1 MSQPT
6 NHVDDLDRY
15 TAQYDTAERIELAAA
30 EFALDVAL
38 LLHRAREQRELS
50 QAAVA
55 KLLGLTQ
62 QAVSRIESPE
72 ENITLATVS
81 KYLDALGY
89 DLELL
94 LREPETGDVIASA
107 RFRSGAAGEDC

>member
-1 MSQPT
+1 MSRQIGRQ
-6 NHVDDLDRY
+6 DDLDRY
-15 TAQYDTAERIELAAA
+15 IAQYDDADRAELAAA

-38 LLHRAREQRELS
+38 LLYRAREQRELS
-50 QAAVA
+50 QAAVG

-62 QAVSRIESPE
+62 QAVSRVERPE

-94 LREPETGDVIASA
+94 LREPETGEVVATAQFRHSSTDSA
-107 RFRSGAAGEDC
+107 G